1 MEKKFKR
8 GRPSKSV
15 YQIEGLL
22 RALMDE
28 YDVSLL
34 PDKGSKINVFR
45 EGLNYVTSFDLI
57 RDGDFYKYQYNGE
70 VYNAFS
76 KMLKQA
82 EKDNESKPFPSYV
95 YCPITREPS
104 KVLHYVRDYM
114 EALGFTIPQ
123 WGEAYSHVS
132 GKGDSF
138 VMKNVYNEPISHI
151 TVVMDDWEKGTSG
164 KVYRTIG
171 DGWSWCEVHF
181 KGFDDVLGAINS
193 LLEPEVLTN
202 AARYIA
208 TSSNLSPERKDEVQ
222 GVVVSYN
229 LDIIKSDMKKQT
241 ISLLEKALKRLKS
254 KEI

>member
-1 MEKKFKR
+1 MEKKSKR
-8 GRPSKSV
+8 GRPLKSV
-15 YQIEGLL
+15 YQREGLL
-22 RALMDE
+22 KTLMDE
-28 YDVSLL
+28 YDIALL
-34 PDKGSKINVFR
+34 PDKGSKVNVFR

-57 RDGDFYKYQYNGE
+57 KDGDFYKYQYNGE

-95 YCPITREPS
+95 YCPITREPH

-114 EALGFTIPQ
+114 ESIGFTIPR
-123 WGEAYSHVS
+123 WGEEFCHVS

-138 VMKNVYNEPISHI
+138 VMKNIYNEPISHI
-151 TVVMDDWEKGTSG
+151 TVLMDDWEKGTSG
-164 KVYRTIG
+164 KVYRTVG
-171 DGWSWCEVHF
+171 NGWSWCEVRF

-208 TSSNLSPERKDEVQ
+208 SSSNLSSERKDEVQ
-222 GVVVSYN
+222 GVVVSPN

-241 ISLLEKALKRLKS
+241 ISILEKTLERLKS
-254 KEI
+254 NC